1 MELLGKCICM
11 GACLCGSVLF
21 AATLYAVNDLT
32 NYINKY
38 ECKFKEVTALEEP

>member
-21 AATLYAVNDLT
+21 AVTLYAVNDLS
-32 NYINKY
+32 NYINKFK
-38 ECKFKEVTALEEP
+38 CKEVSALEEP